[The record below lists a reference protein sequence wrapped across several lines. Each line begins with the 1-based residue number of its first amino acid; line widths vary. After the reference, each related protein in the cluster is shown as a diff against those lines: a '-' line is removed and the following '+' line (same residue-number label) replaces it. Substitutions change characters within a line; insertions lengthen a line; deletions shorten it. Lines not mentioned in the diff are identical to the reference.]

1 MSSLRQYLIG
11 EFMEDYEEGLMSRRD
26 ALRHIAAIVGSVTVA
41 TSILAACTPPAAEPA
56 ESPVPSPT
64 TIVTPA
70 AESAMDAR
78 NIEFTGQAGRLM
90 GYLARPAGSG
100 PFPGVLVCHENRGLT
115 EHIRDVTRR
124 VANAGYVGLAVDL
137 LSREGGTEAVAPTN
151 LSRILGNEADA
162 RFVQDFQ
169 DGMKYLQS
177 QSYVRG
183 DRIGMTGFCFGG
195 GVTWLV
201 ATKTPELKAAVPY
214 YGSSPDNIDDVQ
226 HIQAPVLGIYGELD
240 NRINQD
246 LPDTQAAMAR
256 YNKTFV
262 WVIYPGARHAFH
274 NDTGAS
280 YNEEAAKAAWTRTLE
295 WFDRYLR
302 A

>member
-1 MSSLRQYLIG
+1 
-11 EFMEDYEEGLMSRRD
+11 
-26 ALRHIAAIVGSVTVA
+26 
-41 TSILAACTPPAAEPA
+41 
-56 ESPVPSPT
+56 
-64 TIVTPA
+64 
-70 AESAMDAR
+70 
-78 NIEFTGQAGRLM
+78 
-90 GYLARPAGSG
+90 
-100 PFPGVLVCHENRGLT
+100 
-115 EHIRDVTRR
+115 
-124 VANAGYVGLAVDL
+124 
-137 LSREGGTEAVAPTN
+137 
-151 LSRILGNEADA
+151 
-162 RFVQDFQ
+162 
-169 DGMKYLQS
+169 
-177 QSYVRG
+177 
-183 DRIGMTGFCFGG
+183 MTGFCFGG
-195 GVTWLV
+195 GITWLV